1 MFYVH
6 PADRTTGHCPHGSQ
20 RVHRAFDNRADVNHW
35 YGILPVKPSGWSV
48 YGTVRARPRFT
59 DRSFM
64 PSS

>member
-35 YGILPVKPSGWSV
+35 YGILPVKPSGWIYEG
-48 YGTVRARPRFT
+48 YGPAPFPTAFCAPLL
-59 DRSFM
+59 
-64 PSS
+64 